1 MRNDTAIWQGV
12 FHKVLADLAK
22 LPRNARRLD
31 VEASVWRSVGRH
43 ATAAKP
49 EEIAEMTW
57 QLLRRLSEDRQTA
70 A

>member
-1 MRNDTAIWQGV
+1 MRTDIALWQGV
-12 FHKVLADLAK
+12 FHKVMADLAK
-22 LPRNARRLD
+22 LPRNARRID
-31 VEASVWRSVGRH
+31 VEVSVWRSVGRH
-43 ATAAKP
+43 ATAARS